1 MPLVLRAE
9 DRAWLGTGID
19 HARTSHLLR
28 RAYGH
33 RHHLLVRDTFASRLP
48 RSTCIGAP
56 PQPLIEGA
64 AVDLLLVQRIHSQAL
79 RLAAHQVEIN
89 TPSAVA
95 LADHCQRPIDGNIE
109 NRHGVFLS
117 IYQMP
122 QEREPNHRL
131 VPGCVANAPLR
142 FPSHLRGCTSSSY
155 EARTECT

>member
-28 RAYGH
+28 RAYGD
-33 RHHLLVRDTFASRLP
+33 RHHLLVRDPCASRLP

-64 AVDLLLVQRIHSQAL
+64 TVDLLLVQRIHSQAL
-79 RLAAHQVEIN
+79 RLAAQQVEIN

-95 LADHCQRPIDGNIE
+95 LADHCQRPINGNIE
-109 NRHGVFLS
+109 NRHDVFL
-117 IYQMP
+117 
-122 QEREPNHRL
+122 PNISDAPRTRAKPPPA
-131 VPGCVANAPLR
+131 PGCVANAPFL
-142 FPSHLRGCTSSSY
+142 FPGHLRGY
-155 EARTECT
+155 PLFVL

>member
-28 RAYGH
+28 RAYGD

-64 AVDLLLVQRIHSQAL
+64 TVDLLLVQRIHSQAL

-109 NRHGVFLS
+109 NRHDVFLS
-117 IYQMP
+117 IY
-122 QEREPNHRL
+122 
-131 VPGCVANAPLR
+131 
-142 FPSHLRGCTSSSY
+142 
-155 EARTECT
+155 